1 MAVDVGVDCD
11 VGNEFHD
18 HERECGDVQ
27 DSHQVGAFP
36 VRVDAILIVQE
47 YFLQVVKC
55 KMIFRRAEPQ
65 IDWKVFNLIS

>member
-55 KMIFRRAEPQ
+55 KMVLGELSPKGIGKYS
-65 IDWKVFNLIS
+65 I